1 MKSKKCKIKL
11 DGWEIERIRSIVNA
25 IKDFN
30 IHTSDKAPIDYDII
44 CGLDGADDFLARR
57 FGLHQP
63 SNDASVIS
71 NSYVDYQWDEEGD
84 K

>member
-11 DGWEIERIRSIVNA
+11 EGYEIERMRSIVNA

-44 CGLDGADDFLARR
+44 CELDGADDFLARR
-57 FGLHQP
+57 LGLVQP
-63 SNDASVIS
+63 SNEDFSR
-71 NSYVDYQWDEEGD
+71 NWYVDYQWDEDAG
-84 K
+84 